1 MQIFYDLFPLFFFF
15 IAYKFMGIYVAT
27 GVAIAASVIQV
38 AYTRIRHKNYQTIQ
52 VVTCVMIVVFGGMT
66 LALHNPIFIKW
77 KPTMI
82 NWILAIVFIGSQ
94 YIGKQSVLQ
103 RMLHD
108 KISAPQP
115 VWSTLNT
122 MWVCFFI
129 FVGGL
134 NLAVAYNVD
143 TDTWV
148 NFKVFGMLGL
158 TLVFGI
164 IQAMYLA
171 KHVKVPVLS
180 VEDKHVDP

>member
-38 AYTRIRHKNYQTIQ
+38 VYTRIRHKNYQTIQ

-66 LALHNPIFIKW
+66 LAFHNPVFIKW

-82 NWILAIVFIGSQ
+82 NWILAIIFIGSQ
-94 YIGKQSVLQ
+94 HIGKQSVLQ

-108 KISAPQP
+108 KISAPAY
-115 VWSTLNT
+115 VWRTLNT
-122 MWVCFFI
+122 MWVSFFI
-129 FVGGL
+129 FTGTL
-134 NLAVAYNVD
+134 NLIVAYNVD

-158 TLVFGI
+158 TFIFGV
-164 IQAMYLA
+164 IQAFYLA
-171 KHVKVPVLS
+171 KHIKTSGPA
-180 VEDKHVDP
+180 VENNHANN